1 MQRTE
6 IVATILRERVIG
18 IVRLNDASRV
28 LPVVEA
34 IHAGGVACIEV
45 SLTTPGAL
53 EAVRAVRERLPS
65 VVIGAGTVCTPEEA
79 AAAARAGARFL
90 VTPVTLP
97 ELVRVAHSL
106 EVPVAMGAFTPTE
119 IHTAHAAGADLVKVF
134 PASSV
139 DPGYIRAVRAPF
151 PDLRLVPTGGVG
163 LENAGEWLAAGA
175 VALGIGGGLTSATAI
190 AAGRYEEL
198 TDYAARLMA
207 SIEPIPHPGSARP

>member
-18 IVRLNDASRV
+18 IVRLKDASRV
-28 LPVVEA
+28 VPVVEA

-53 EAVRAVRERLPS
+53 DAVRAIRETLPE
-65 VVIGAGTVCTPEEA
+65 VLIGAGTVCTPEQA

-97 ELVRVAHSL
+97 DLVHLAHSL
-106 EVPVAMGAFTPTE
+106 DVPVAMGAFTPTE
-119 IHTAHAAGADLVKVF
+119 IHTAHQAGADLVKVF

-163 LENAGEWLAAGA
+163 VENAGEWLAAGA
-175 VALGIGGGLTSATAI
+175 VALGIGGGLTNGAAI
-190 AAGRYEEL
+190 AAGRYHEL

-207 SIEPIPHPGSARP
+207 SLDAISHPEHAGR